1 MRLKD
6 TQIRH
11 LPLPEKPRKLFDG
24 GGLYLYLTPSGKYWR
39 YRYRFFGK
47 NRTLALGVYPAVSLK
62 EARKAHME
70 AKLLLGKGID
80 PSKDKQRRKSEM
92 RASVGNTFEAI
103 ALEWFKVSRPQWT
116 SARHAQ
122 NILAAL

>member
-24 GGLYLYLTPSGKYWR
+24 GGLYLHLTPSGKYWR

-62 EARKAHME
+62 EARRTHME
-70 AKLLLGKGID
+70 AKLLLAKGID
-80 PSKDKQRRKSEM
+80 PETDLGPVAAILVAQRPSL
-92 RASVGNTFEAI
+92 AI
-103 ALEWFKVSRPQWT
+103 GQ
-116 SARHAQ
+116 
-122 NILAAL
+122 

>member
-47 NRTLALGVYPAVSLK
+47 NRTLALGVSGREP
-62 EARKAHME
+62 ER
-70 AKLLLGKGID
+70 G
-80 PSKDKQRRKSEM
+80 
-92 RASVGNTFEAI
+92 
-103 ALEWFKVSRPQWT
+103 
-116 SARHAQ
+116 AQ
-122 NILAAL
+122 DAYGGEIVAG